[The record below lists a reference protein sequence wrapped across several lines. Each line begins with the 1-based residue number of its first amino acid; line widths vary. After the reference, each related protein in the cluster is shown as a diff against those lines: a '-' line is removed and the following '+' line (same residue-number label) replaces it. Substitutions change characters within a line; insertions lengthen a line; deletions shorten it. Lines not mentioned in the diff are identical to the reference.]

1 MGQAYTLLLVEDEE
15 NILYGMQSVLSCYL
29 EEISEVYI
37 ARNGKEAL
45 DIIRKEKIS
54 IIISDLRMPEM
65 NGVEMIKKIREK
77 EYDIPIIVLTA
88 LADFKLAQELIPL
101 RIESYILKPFSVED
115 ICGETKKAIEVLRK
129 REALEKA
136 EKILQKFPELLD
148 EQEYQGENP
157 LIKEARNYILRHI
170 KDMISLQKLSDELH
184 VSKAYLSTLFRQEMN
199 VTLTEFI
206 TKQRM
211 KLAKRYLL
219 DTDMRICEIFE
230 EVGYQS
236 DKYFIQVFKEQEGMT
251 HTIGFQKKMEK
262 SV

>member
-101 RIESYILKPFSVED
+101 RIESYILKP
-115 ICGETKKAIEVLRK
+115 KKK
-129 REALEKA
+129 RSTGKSGKDFA
-136 EKILQKFPELLD
+136 KIS
-148 EQEYQGENP
+148 GTVG
-157 LIKEARNYILRHI
+157 RTR
-170 KDMISLQKLSDELH
+170 IS
-184 VSKAYLSTLFRQEMN
+184 R
-199 VTLTEFI
+199 
-206 TKQRM
+206 
-211 KLAKRYLL
+211 
-219 DTDMRICEIFE
+219 
-230 EVGYQS
+230 G
-236 DKYFIQVFKEQEGMT
+236 
-251 HTIGFQKKMEK
+251 K
-262 SV
+262 SFD